1 MDGHGIIHNL
11 PMDRAV
17 SGGMCSVSDLLHLAQ
32 ATDAHDPAML
42 QVGPKVRSVIEV
54 CRKMGIRDVPKWQFL
69 GGQMMTNYRL
79 SWMFGCPM
87 FRQTHVVC
95 SIISPVQKLC

>member
-1 MDGHGIIHNL
+1 MMHHDASWHHGTSAVQICQWAMDGHGIIHNL

-69 GGQMMTNYRL
+69 GGQMMTNY
-79 SWMFGCPM
+79 
-87 FRQTHVVC
+87 
-95 SIISPVQKLC
+95 